1 MNSSTILGI
10 IFTILASIIL
20 SMCSQI
26 ESLKEEISIVEN
38 NNKAYQAELSD
49 ERNKCNVYKLT
60 VD

>member
-26 ESLKEEISIVEN
+26 ESLKEELSVSEN
-38 NNKAYQAELSD
+38 NNKAYQVELSD
-49 ERNKCNVYKLT
+49 ERGKCNVYKLT
-60 VD
+60 ID